1 MQGIEGYDNWKL
13 SYPPEYDQLPCCTA
27 CNAHEVEFEADELCG
42 DCYYEK
48 HHGLVIAYLDDAT
61 RHIQQHFDNGT
72 PYDIKHAHSL
82 LSLALRQ
89 LGEIGGPSDAE

>member
-1 MQGIEGYDNWKL
+1 MQGINGYDNWKL
-13 SYPPEYDQLPCCTA
+13 SYPPEYDAFDA
-27 CNAHEVEFEADELCG
+27 CVACEEQEVEFEAEALCG

-48 HHGLVIAYLDDAT
+48 HHGLVIEYLDDAT
-61 RHIQQHFDNGT
+61 RHIQQHFDKGNA
-72 PYDIKHAHSL
+72 YDIKHAHSL